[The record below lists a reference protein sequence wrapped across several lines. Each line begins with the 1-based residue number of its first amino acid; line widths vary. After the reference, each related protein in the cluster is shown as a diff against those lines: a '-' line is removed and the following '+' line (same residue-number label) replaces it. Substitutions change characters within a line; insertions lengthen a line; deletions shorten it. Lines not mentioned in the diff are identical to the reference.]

1 MPPRLTDLQSIA
13 VQADKTSTE
22 DVTHFWSMESRN
34 KAQRDNRV
42 RGKSWRQLMLRKS
55 SLTSVMSL
63 YKTQQNSCATCTLHR
78 PKPIYKDFRELNLDL
93 KPYKLQ
99 SNS

>member
-22 DVTHFWSMESRN
+22 DMTHFWSMESRN

-55 SLTSVMSL
+55 SLTSVYEPVQDSAKFLCHM
-63 YKTQQNSCATCTLHR
+63 YTT
-78 PKPIYKDFRELNLDL
+78 
-93 KPYKLQ
+93 
-99 SNS
+99 